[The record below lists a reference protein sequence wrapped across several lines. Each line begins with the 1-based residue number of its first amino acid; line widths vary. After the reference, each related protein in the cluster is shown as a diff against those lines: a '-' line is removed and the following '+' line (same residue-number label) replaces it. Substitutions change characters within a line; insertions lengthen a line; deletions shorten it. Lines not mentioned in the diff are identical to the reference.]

1 MSIETERAFVRT
13 EAVGPFPVS
22 GVVQGDCRELLTELP
37 NESIDIVVTSP
48 PYWGQRLSLGTG
60 VEEDPRQYLRE
71 ISEVFALLL
80 PKLATDGIVWLNMGD
95 AYNTPVNWRPEDRA
109 YSSLGTDGTGLS
121 PENSAYTKPRH
132 KRKAYVDRSVKWLA
146 YGNLLG
152 LTYRTIVN
160 LCDAGYLFRGEVI
173 WKKLNP
179 MPEGRARRPH
189 RHHEP
194 IYLLARDER
203 HRYRTKPPVPSVWE
217 FANDKA
223 PGPGHFSRF
232 PVELPKRCIQ
242 AYGDLTSEVLVCD
255 PFAGSG
261 TTGVAAIQLGARF
274 LGFEIDPQRARAA
287 NERITQTQPP
297 LGGL

>member
-1 MSIETERAFVRT
+1 MPERT
-13 EAVGPFPVS
+13 IGPFPVN
-22 GVVQGDCRELLTELP
+22 GVVQGDCRELLKELP
-37 NESIDIVVTSP
+37 DESIDIVVTSP
-48 PYWGQRLSLGTG
+48 PYWGQRLSRGAG

-71 ISEVFALLL
+71 IAEAFELLL
-80 PKLATDGIVWLNMGD
+80 PKLANDGILWLNLGD
-95 AYNTPVNWRPEDRA
+95 AYNTPVNWRLEDRA
-109 YSSLGTDGTGLS
+109 YSSLGADGAGLS

-132 KRKAYVDRSVKWLA
+132 QRRAYVDRSVKWLT
-146 YGNLLG
+146 YGNLLA

-203 HRYRTKPPVPSVWE
+203 HRFRTRPPVPSVWE

-223 PGPGHFSRF
+223 PRPSHFSRF
-232 PVELPKRCIQ
+232 PVELPKRCIE
-242 AYGDLTSEVLVCD
+242 AYGELSSDVLVFD

-261 TTGVAAIQLGARF
+261 TTGVAALQLGTKF
-274 LGFEIDPQRARAA
+274 LGFEINPQHAVAA
-287 NERITQTQPP
+287 NERVAQTQPS
-297 LGGL
+297 LARL

>member
-1 MSIETERAFVRT
+1 MSENTI
-13 EAVGPFPVS
+13 GPFPVS
-22 GVVQGDCRELLTELP
+22 GVVQGDCRDLLKELP

-48 PYWGQRLSLGTG
+48 PYWGQRLSLGAG
-60 VEEDPRQYLRE
+60 VEEDPRQYVRE
-71 ISEVFALLL
+71 ITEVFALLL
-80 PKLATDGIVWLNMGD
+80 PKLAIDGVVWLNMGD

-109 YSSLGTDGTGLS
+109 YSSLGADGAGLS

-132 KRKAYVDRSVKWLA
+132 KRKAYVDRSVTWLT

-152 LTYRTIVN
+152 LTYRTVIS
-160 LCDAGYLFRGEVI
+160 LCDVGYLLRGEVI

-203 HRYRTKPPVPSVWE
+203 HRHRTKPPVPSVWE

-223 PGPGHFSRF
+223 PGPRHFSRF

-242 AYGDLTSEVLVCD
+242 AYGDLTSDLLVLD

-261 TTGVAAIQLGARF
+261 TTGVAAIQLGTKF
-274 LGFEIDPQRARAA
+274 LGFEIDPQRANAA
-287 NERITQTQPP
+287 NERISQTQPA
-297 LGGL
+297 LEGL